1 MKLHLAELEQQK
13 LESEGKL
20 VAINE
25 KIKKVEAEL
34 AEDANR
40 EEKTAELEQIKKN
53 VLRDEELL
61 ADLSGAIEH
70 I

>member
-1 MKLHLAELEQQK
+1 LKLHLAELEQQK